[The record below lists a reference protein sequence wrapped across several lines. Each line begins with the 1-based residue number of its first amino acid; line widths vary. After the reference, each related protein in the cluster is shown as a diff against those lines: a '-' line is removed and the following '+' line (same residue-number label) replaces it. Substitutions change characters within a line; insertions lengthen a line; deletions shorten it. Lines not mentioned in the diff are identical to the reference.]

1 MWCLFLVPT
10 NSLCL
15 SFVRPALLP
24 TRVGAFSSLTQNSSL
39 LKHKQT
45 TKQVTVD
52 KVVNPSGSG
61 AGASSA
67 SFHHYRHAKRREEDR
82 VRAMEDSYQKKQLDE
97 SFREL
102 RRHERIEL
110 ERKTEK
116 RRKKRQKKKAK
127 KKRAKMEADLKDLM
141 EREGI
146 IEGGGGGPR
155 REEEKKKMKRKKE
168 KGREEEDDVGLLTDH
183 ITADR
188 AKKRRRKVGTA
199 AKSFEAKT
207 EEPSSNKNVF
217 ENDGSFLDT
226 FGKIA

>member
-1 MWCLFLVPT
+1 MGRYTSVQAYSDSNPKLANVEY
-10 NSLCL
+10 
-15 SFVRPALLP
+15 
-24 TRVGAFSSLTQNSSL
+24 
-39 LKHKQT
+39 KKE
-45 TKQVTVD
+45 VTVD

-168 KGREEEDDVGLLTDH
+168 KGREEEGVGLLTDH